1 MKLNKII
8 HGTMCSIVDSTMD
21 DCSQMLKLR
30 KDPSLSKYLKNV
42 DNDLLEQQNWL
53 NSQYS
58 STDRMALT
66 IKDSNQTVVGFFTSF
81 RIFWDFWTFEPGGW
95 IMENNLSPSLKLC
108 SLIVAYEFGFNEVNQ
123 NFARLIVRHGNK
135 KVLGLHEKMGS
146 INFYE
151 DKKYKYFILSKKN
164 FNSSQLRRFYI
175 K

>member
-66 IKDSNQTVVGFFTSF
+66 IKDNNQTVIGFFTSF
-81 RIFWDFWTFEPGGW
+81 KIFWDFWSFDSGGW